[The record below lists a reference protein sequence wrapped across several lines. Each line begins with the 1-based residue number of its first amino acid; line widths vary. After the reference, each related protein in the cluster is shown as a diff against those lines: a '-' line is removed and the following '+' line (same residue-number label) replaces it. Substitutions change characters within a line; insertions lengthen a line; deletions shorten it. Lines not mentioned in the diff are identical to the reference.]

1 MSVGAETA
9 VRGPA
14 MTPSIARLASWLGLL
29 LCLAPLL
36 VLTVPRWTN
45 AVLFVGVLGSA
56 ALLLSGKLPPLRL
69 DRTERRLAA
78 LVLVTLVSPIVATTV
93 AAVLRGDL
101 YPPQFEAPGRFLL
114 AVPVFLFALRWRMP
128 VGRVLRWALPVAL
141 LLALAYLHFI
151 GQDPRWPARRV
162 TTHAVDPLVFCYLT
176 LAFGLMCLVSI
187 TPRDW
192 REGDRWSIVLR
203 VAAFFLGAYLSL
215 LTFSRTGWAAV
226 PLLVTAWLLH
236 HWGGRGKWQ
245 TATVIGLA
253 ILAPVSA
260 YLLVPVIADRVD
272 ITVREVLSYPWQ
284 GVAPETSVGLR
295 ITYLRMA
302 ADLFA
307 QHPWAGVGDTAHI
320 APATLADFPY
330 ASPFA
335 VESGFTSAFHN
346 QVVSSAVRSGVGG
359 LVSAALLMLV
369 PLAICVRGIRQQGCR
384 ESTDAAMGVAFFTC
398 LLVSSLSTE
407 VVDLKF
413 MASFYAVMA
422 AVFCGALLNRHG
434 QE

>member
-1 MSVGAETA
+1 MSVVAETA

-14 MTPSIARLASWLGLL
+14 MTSSIARLATWLGLL
-29 LCLAPLL
+29 LCMAPLL

-45 AVLFVGVLGSA
+45 AVLFVGVLGA
-56 ALLLSGKLPPLRL
+56 TGLLLSGKLPPLRL
-69 DRTERRLAA
+69 GTTERRLA
-78 LVLVTLVSPIVATTV
+78 VLLAVTLVSPIVATL
-93 AAVLRGDL
+93 AAALLRGDM
-101 YPPQFEAPGRFLL
+101 YPPQFEAPSRFLL
-114 AVPVFLFALRWRMP
+114 AVPVFLFALRWRVP
-128 VGRVLRWALPVAL
+128 VGRVLQWVLPLAL

-176 LAFGLMCLVSI
+176 LAFGMMALVSI

-192 REGDRWSIVLR
+192 REGNRWSIAIR

-226 PLLVTAWLLH
+226 PVLLAAWLLH
-236 HWGGRGKWQ
+236 HWGGRGRWQ
-245 TATVIGLA
+245 TATVVGLA
-253 ILAPVSA
+253 ILGPVSA

-307 QHPWAGVGDTAHI
+307 QHPWAGVGDTAHL
-320 APATLADFPY
+320 APATVADFPY

-335 VESGFTSAFHN
+335 VQSAFTSAFHN
-346 QVVSSAVRSGVGG
+346 QVVSSAVRSGMGG
-359 LVSAALLMLV
+359 LVSAALLLLV
-369 PLAICVRGIRQQGCR
+369 PLAICLRGIRQKGAR
-384 ESTDAAMGVAFFTC
+384 DSATAAMGVAFFTC

-422 AVFCGALLNRHG
+422 ALFCGAILNPHG

>member
-9 VRGPA
+9 VRGAA
-14 MTPSIARLASWLGLL
+14 MTPSIARLASWLGVR

-45 AVLFVGVLGSA
+45 AILFAGVLLSG
-56 ALLLSGKLPPLRL
+56 ALLLSGRLPPLRL
-69 DRTERRLAA
+69 ARTERRLAA
-78 LVLVTLVSPIVATTV
+78 LLLVTLVSPIVATV
-93 AAVLRGDL
+93 AAALLRGDL
-101 YPPQFEAPGRFLL
+101 YPAQFEAPSRFLL
-114 AVPVFLFALRWRMP
+114 AVPLFLFVLRWRVP
-128 VGRVLRWALPVAL
+128 AGRILQWVLPVAL

-176 LAFGLMCLVSI
+176 LTFGLMGLVSI

-192 REGDRWSIVLR
+192 REGDRWSVALR
-203 VAAFFLGAYLSL
+203 FAAFFLGAYLSL

-226 PLLVTAWLLH
+226 PLLVAAWLLH
-236 HWGGRGKWQ
+236 HWGGRGKLQ
-245 TATVIGLA
+245 TFTVLGLA
-253 ILAPVSA
+253 VLAPVAA

-272 ITVREVLSYPWQ
+272 ITVREILSYPWQ

-307 QHPWAGVGDTAHI
+307 QHPWAGVGDTARM
-320 APATLADFPY
+320 APATVADFPY

-335 VESGFTSAFHN
+335 VQSAFESAFHN
-346 QVVSSAVRSGVGG
+346 QVVSSAVRSGAGG
-359 LVSAALLMLV
+359 LVSAALLLLV
-369 PLAICVRGIRQQGCR
+369 PLAICLRAVRQPENRGNA
-384 ESTDAAMGVAFFTC
+384 DAAMGVAFFTT
-398 LLVSSLSTE
+398 LVVSSLSTE

-413 MASFYAVMA
+413 MASFYATMTA
-422 AVFCGALLNRHG
+422 LFCGVLLNRHG
-434 QE
+434 QD